1 MNLNLVRNLT
11 RFPRWFL
18 HIFFMRK
25 WFLRKLLLL
34 TRFPR
39 KAFVASMALTAV
51 VFGSAGSYA
60 DYEQGVNAAF
70 DGDYATAYREF
81 SIAAEEGLALAQYNL
96 GILYFTGRGVERDA
110 DEAYR
115 WTSAAA
121 EQGHVAAQF
130 NLATLL
136 MTGEGVTKDPSSAV
150 NWYSRAAKAGH
161 PEAASELATLFF
173 DGREVERDRVAAHA
187 WASYAV
193 ANKAEG
199 ADALLKRIERKLDAE
214 ELSAA
219 RRLFA
224 KWQIEP

>member
-1 MNLNLVRNLT
+1 MNLNLVRNLA

-18 HIFFMRK
+18 HTFFMEK
-25 WFLRKLLLL
+25 WFLRKLFLL
-34 TRFPR
+34 TRLPR
-39 KAFVASMALTAV
+39 EGFVANLALTAI
-51 VFGSAGSYA
+51 VFGSAASYA

-81 SIAAEEGLALAQYNL
+81 SIAAKEGLALAQYNL

-136 MTGEGVTKDPSSAV
+136 MTGEGVTKDASSAV
-150 NWYSRAAKAGH
+150 SWYSRAAKAGH

-199 ADALLKRIERKLDAE
+199 ADALLARIERKLDAA

>member
-1 MNLNLVRNLT
+1 MSLNLISNLACFRT
-11 RFPRWFL
+11 RVSFAR
-18 HIFFMRK
+18 
-25 WFLRKLLLL
+25 FLRMRL
-34 TRFPR
+34 
-39 KAFVASMALTAV
+39 VASMTLIAAFLGNA
-51 VFGSAGSYA
+51 ASYA

-81 SIAAEEGLALAQYNL
+81 SIAAKEGLALAQYNL

-110 DEAYR
+110 EEAYR

-136 MTGEGVTKDPSSAV
+136 MTGEGVTKDASMAV
-150 NWYSRAAKAGH
+150 DWYSRAAKAGH

-173 DGREVERDRVAAHA
+173 DGKEVERDRVVAHA

-199 ADALLKRIERKLDAE
+199 ADALLARIERKLDTA

-224 KWQIEP
+224 QWQIAP

>member
-1 MNLNLVRNLT
+1 MNLNLVRNLA

-18 HIFFMRK
+18 HTFFMHK
-25 WFLRKLLLL
+25 WFLRKLVLL

-39 KAFVASMALTAV
+39 KGFVASMALTAV

-136 MTGEGVTKDPSSAV
+136 MTGEGVTKDASSAV
-150 NWYSRAAKAGH
+150 SWYSRAAKAGH

-193 ANKAEG
+193 TNKAEG
-199 ADALLKRIERKLDAE
+199 ADALLKRIERKLDAA